1 MKQRLNS
8 ATGVFRQVLGSGWTT
23 PYDDQI
29 NGHRLPFIG
38 LTRIPPFHQLT
49 LDQRSRVNGKPTPG
63 VTSPYTLAAAQP

>member
-23 PYDDQI
+23 PYDDQT

-38 LTRIPPFHQLT
+38 LTRIPPFT
-49 LDQRSRVNGKPTPG
+49 SSRSISSRVSTANPRQ
-63 VTSPYTLAAAQP
+63 A